1 VTVSFTASDTVSAA
15 TCTPAS
21 ITLTTEGAGQ
31 VVTASCADAAG
42 NSASATHTVN
52 IDKTLPTL
60 TFGPLTPAPNAVGWN
75 TTNVTIAFT
84 TTDALSGVDFTSVPS
99 PLAFTT
105 DGAGLTQNVT
115 VTDRAGNN
123 ATFTSPVVNRDT
135 TAPTGS
141 IVIAGGQTWT
151 NTRNITLTLICTDA
165 TSGCSQ
171 MQFSNNNVTFTAL
184 EPFVASRAW
193 QLSPGQ
199 GLKTVYVRYTDIAGH
214 LSPSLSDTIM
224 LDTTPP
230 GLTGVSDSPD
240 PFRPGNGETT
250 TIRSTL
256 SDNLSGTCTV
266 EVRILNSSSVLV
278 NTLTTVASCPSGG
291 AVGSIVWNG
300 RDSSGALV
308 PNGRYSYQVQG
319 IDQALNRSSVRGGD
333 VRVR

>member
-1 VTVSFTASDTVSAA
+1 VS
-15 TCTPAS
+15 
-21 ITLTTEGAGQ
+21 TT
-31 VVTASCADAAG
+31 CADGAG
-42 NSASATHTVN
+42 NSASASHTVN

-60 TFGPLTPAPNAVGWN
+60 TFGALNPLPNAAGWN

-84 TTDALSGVDFTSVPS
+84 TTDALSGVGSTSLPS
-99 PLAFTT
+99 PLAFTM

-115 VTDRAGNN
+115 VTDRAGNST
-123 ATFTSPVVNRDT
+123 TFTSPVVNRDT
-135 TAPTGS
+135 VGPTGS
-141 IVIAGGQTWT
+141 IVIAGGQAWT
-151 NTRNITLTLICTDA
+151 NTRNITLTLSCADA

-171 MQFSNNNVTFTAL
+171 MQFSNDNVTFTAL
-184 EPFVASRAW
+184 EAFATSRAW

-250 TIRSTL
+250 TIRFRL

-266 EVRILNSSSVLV
+266 EVSIRNSSGVLV
-278 NTLTTVASCPSGG
+278 KTLAQTASCPSGG
-291 AVGSIVWNG
+291 AAGSVVWDG
-300 RDSSGALV
+300 RDSAGALV
-308 PNGRYSYQVQG
+308 PAGRYFYSVQG